1 MRRLSDDNL
10 TKFIYSWLCVPSFKR
25 YIILSNWIF
34 FVLQKGDNLFAKL
47 LTKFQTRVCPDCY
60 CCWCKTFYANEA
72 LRRLLK
78 IKDPLELRVSLAA
91 AARVAKGTFKY

>member
-10 TKFIYSWLCVPSFKR
+10 TKFIIYLGSMYLTLNGS
-25 YIILSNWIF
+25 ILSNWIF
-34 FVLQKGDNLFAKL
+34 FVVQKGDNLFAKL

>member
-10 TKFIYSWLCVPSFKR
+10 TKFIYLGCV
-25 YIILSNWIF
+25 YLLLNGILSSQIGYF

-47 LTKFQTRVCPDCY
+47 LTKFQTRVCPDC
-60 CCWCKTFYANEA
+60 CCCCKTFYANEA